1 MVSSVPLFKLVILLN
16 DTSLCNAFTSRWLCV
31 YVVLSC
37 SVNKTVLNLELQVCW
52 STLHV
57 VVFVVNENFLCQF
70 ILLVS
75 EDVEALHGQSS
86 FDVQVNQCPS
96 GVKAT
101 SGHSLDDSHNTSIVV
116 VDSCSEDSKL

>member
-1 MVSSVPLFKLVILLN
+1 M
-16 DTSLCNAFTSRWLCV
+16 
-31 YVVLSC
+31 
-37 SVNKTVLNLELQVCW
+37 
-52 STLHV
+52 
-57 VVFVVNENFLCQF
+57 VVFFVNENVCQF
-70 ILLVS
+70 VLPVS